1 MLPSDVECAIR
12 QLRREGQNRLY
23 VADYERYLKTVAV
36 FLCANEHQRLYRSIL
51 ANEPAGHAA
60 LRLLLGVDEET
71 KPTKQPATDLL
82 VQILDLIREWI
93 ANGRSGYSLPV
104 IRGELLDQLVA
115 QAEAG
120 DAQNGRADSPA
131 APLPAEAATD
141 ENDAALK
148 LWREVKAMPKIGTM
162 MVQVTK
168 SEFRNVQCYWDSLY
182 FFTIFEGGDGV
193 TLNRNEARQIALRIL
208 ANNSERMVGDGRK
221 PTPGRDQRD
230 ATG

>member
-1 MLPSDVECAIR
+1 MLTTIRRKLRDDNGPTDKLGAPETALEYNGGYIPTAWLPPPLLPRQVEVCATIIP
-12 QLRREGQNRLY
+12 
-23 VADYERYLKTVAV
+23 VDSATPPCAFV
-36 FLCANEHQRLYRSIL
+36 FGAEQAEID
-51 ANEPAGHAA
+51 AA
-60 LRLLLGVDEET
+60 LKLWREV
-71 KPTKQPATDLL
+71 
-82 VQILDLIREWI
+82 INLISEWI
-93 ANGRSGYSLPV
+93 ANGKSGYSLPV

-120 DAQNGRADSPA
+120 DVRDGRADSPA
-131 APLPAEAATD
+131 APLPAEAATN
-141 ENDAALK
+141 EIDAALK

-168 SEFRNVQCYWDSLY
+168 SEFRNVQCYWESPS